1 MALTEDL
8 LKVKIHNG
16 FSIFSLAEVSNS
28 INKLKDIIV
37 KKFLFAALIM
47 ISANLFAQNL
57 KLGYVDSQVILTQF
71 SEAIKAQG
79 DLDALTARWSA
90 QVDSMTLA
98 YQQALADYQKQA
110 NTMTEEKKLE
120 AQKNLIAQEQSI
132 IDFRREKFGQNGEI
146 YQMQEQI
153 FDPVKKKIYTAI
165 EQVAKTENMQ
175 FVFDKSGDIILL
187 YADSA
192 FDVTFQV
199 LDKLKR
205 GN

>member
-1 MALTEDL
+1 
-8 LKVKIHNG
+8 
-16 FSIFSLAEVSNS
+16 
-28 INKLKDIIV
+28 V
-37 KKFLFAALIM
+37 KKFLLTAAFILI
-47 ISANLFAQNL
+47 STNLFAQSQV

-79 DLDALTARWSA
+79 ELDALTNRWST
-90 QVDSMTLA
+90 QVDSMTLS

-110 NTMTEEKKLE
+110 NTMPEERKLE
-120 AQKNLIAQEQSI
+120 AQKTLIAQEQGI
-132 IDFRREKFGQNGEI
+132 IDFRRQKFGQNGEI

-153 FDPVKKKIYTAI
+153 FDPVKKKIYASI

-192 FDVTFQV
+192 FDITFQV
-199 LDKLKR
+199 LDRLKR

>member
-1 MALTEDL
+1 M
-8 LKVKIHNG
+8 
-16 FSIFSLAEVSNS
+16 
-28 INKLKDIIV
+28 
-37 KKFLFAALIM
+37 KKFFVAAVFVF
-47 ISANLFAQNL
+47 ISANLFAQSQL
-57 KLGYVDSQVILTQF
+57 KLGYVDSQLILAQF

-79 DLDALTARWSA
+79 ELDALTNKWSG
-90 QVDSMTLA
+90 QVDSMTLT

-120 AQKNLIAQEQSI
+120 AQKSLIAQEQAI
-132 IDFRREKFGQNGEI
+132 IDFRRQKFGQNGEI

-153 FDPVKKKIYTAI
+153 FDPVKKKIYAAI
-165 EQVAKTENMQ
+165 EQVAKSEGMQ

-192 FDVTFQV
+192 FDITFQV

>member
-1 MALTEDL
+1 
-8 LKVKIHNG
+8 
-16 FSIFSLAEVSNS
+16 
-28 INKLKDIIV
+28 
-37 KKFLFAALIM
+37 
-47 ISANLFAQNL
+47 
-57 KLGYVDSQVILTQF
+57 
-71 SEAIKAQG
+71 
-79 DLDALTARWSA
+79 
-90 QVDSMTLA
+90 MTLA

-110 NTMTEEKKLE
+110 NTMTEDKKLE

-132 IDFRREKFGQNGEI
+132 IDFRRLKFGQNGEI

-153 FDPVKKKIYTAI
+153 FNPVKKKIYTAI

-192 FDVTFQV
+192 FDITFQV

>member
-1 MALTEDL
+1 M
-8 LKVKIHNG
+8 
-16 FSIFSLAEVSNS
+16 
-28 INKLKDIIV
+28 
-37 KKFLFAALIM
+37 KKFLLAAVFIF
-47 ISANLFAQNL
+47 ISANSFAQTQL

-79 DLDALTARWSA
+79 ELDALTTRWSA
-90 QVDSMTLA
+90 QVDSMTMS

-110 NTMTEEKKLE
+110 NTMPEERKLE
-120 AQKNLIAQEQSI
+120 AQKNLIAQEQAI
-132 IDFRREKFGQNGEI
+132 IDFRRQKFGQSGEI

-153 FDPVKKKIYTAI
+153 FDPVKQKIYTAI

-192 FDVTFQV
+192 FDITFQV

>member
-1 MALTEDL
+1 
-8 LKVKIHNG
+8 
-16 FSIFSLAEVSNS
+16 
-28 INKLKDIIV
+28 V
-37 KKFLFAALIM
+37 KKFLFAVTLIF
-47 ISANLFAQNL
+47 ISTNLFAQSPV
-57 KLGYVDSQVILTQF
+57 KLGYVDSQVILAQF

-79 DLDALTARWSA
+79 DLDAITAKWSA

-120 AQKNLIAQEQSI
+120 AQKNLIAQEQGI
-132 IDFRREKFGQNGEI
+132 LDFRRQKFGQNGEI

-153 FDPVKKKIYTAI
+153 FDPVKKKIYAAI
-165 EQVAKTENMQ
+165 EQVAKTEGMQ

-192 FDVTFQV
+192 FDITFQV

>member
-1 MALTEDL
+1 MALP
-8 LKVKIHNG
+8 
-16 FSIFSLAEVSNS
+16 FSIWKRILI
-28 INKLKDIIV
+28 INKLKETIV
-37 KKFLFAALIM
+37 KKFLFLIALIVT
-47 ISANLFAQNL
+47 SSNLFAQTQL

-71 SEAIKAQG
+71 SESIKAQG
-79 DLDALTARWSA
+79 DLDAITNRWSA

-110 NTMTEEKKLE
+110 NTMTEEKKLD
-120 AQKNLIAQEQSI
+120 AQKTLIAQEQSI
-132 IDFRREKFGQNGEI
+132 IDFRRVKFGQGGEI

-153 FDPVKKKIYTAI
+153 FDPVKKKIYAAI
-165 EQVAKTENMQ
+165 EQVAKTEGMQ

-192 FDVTFQV
+192 FDITFQV

>member
-1 MALTEDL
+1 M
-8 LKVKIHNG
+8 KKI
-16 FSIFSLAEVSNS
+16 FLVFAF
-28 INKLKDIIV
+28 IV
-37 KKFLFAALIM
+37 V
-47 ISANLFAQNL
+47 SANLFAQSPL

-79 DLDALTARWSA
+79 DLDAITAKWSA

-110 NTMTEEKKLE
+110 NTMTEDKKLE
-120 AQKNLIAQEQSI
+120 AQKGLIAQEQSI
-132 IDFRREKFGQNGEI
+132 LDFRRVKFGQNGEI

-165 EQVAKTENMQ
+165 EQVAKAESMQ

-192 FDVTFQV
+192 FDITFQV

>member
-1 MALTEDL
+1 MALP
-8 LKVKIHNG
+8 
-16 FSIFSLAEVSNS
+16 FSIWKRILI
-28 INKLKDIIV
+28 INKLKETIV
-37 KKFLFAALIM
+37 KKFLFLIALIVT
-47 ISANLFAQNL
+47 SSNLFAQTQL

-71 SEAIKAQG
+71 SESIKAQG
-79 DLDALTARWSA
+79 DLDAITNRWSA

-110 NTMTEEKKLE
+110 NTMTEEKKLD
-120 AQKNLIAQEQSI
+120 AQKTLIAQEQSI
-132 IDFRREKFGQNGEI
+132 IDFRRVKFGQGGEI

-153 FDPVKKKIYTAI
+153 FNPVKAKIYTAI
-165 EQVAKTENMQ
+165 EQVAKTEAMQ

-192 FDVTFQV
+192 FDITFQV

>member
-1 MALTEDL
+1 M
-8 LKVKIHNG
+8 
-16 FSIFSLAEVSNS
+16 
-28 INKLKDIIV
+28 
-37 KKFLFAALIM
+37 KKFLFAVILIVV
-47 ISANLFAQNL
+47 STNLFAQSPL

-79 DLDALTARWSA
+79 DLDAITSKWSG

-110 NTMTEEKKLE
+110 NTMPEDKKLE
-120 AQKNLIAQEQSI
+120 AQKSLIAQEQAI
-132 IDFRREKFGQNGEI
+132 VDFRRQKFGQNGEI

-153 FDPVKKKIYTAI
+153 FDPVKKKIYAAI
-165 EQVAKTENMQ
+165 EQVAKTESMQ

-187 YADSA
+187 YADTA
-192 FDVTFQV
+192 FDITFQV

>member
-1 MALTEDL
+1 
-8 LKVKIHNG
+8 
-16 FSIFSLAEVSNS
+16 
-28 INKLKDIIV
+28 V
-37 KKFLFAALIM
+37 KKFLLAVALI
-47 ISANLFAQNL
+47 IVSTNLYAQSPV

-79 DLDALTARWSA
+79 DLDALTSKWSA

-110 NTMTEEKKLE
+110 NTMPEDKKLE
-120 AQKNLIAQEQSI
+120 AQQKLVAQEQTI
-132 IDFRREKFGQNGEI
+132 LDFRRQKFGQNGEI

-153 FDPVKKKIYTAI
+153 FNPVKKKIYTAI
-165 EQVAKTENMQ
+165 EQVAKTEGMQ

-192 FDVTFQV
+192 FDITFQV